1 MDFLKTLL
9 LYMSLTV
16 AGAVQEGPLPADVP
30 TPTPEPTAIVETVEE
45 TPSLAV
51 DVIVATAAPQPT
63 ATLPAGPTITPD
75 TSYTNVKQ
83 GDRGDKVLSLQRRL
97 IELGYLPEGADD
109 GAFGGQTR
117 RAVIAFQTANGLT
130 ADGVAGDATQTYLYQ
145 NPDVITAFTPEP
157 TQAPTP
163 TPTQAPV
170 TIAPATQAPAAEVPA
185 TEVPA
190 TEAPETEAPATDA
203 PATDAPATAVPATE
217 APVAETP
224 ATDAPTAEPVTA
236 ESPTEAPATE
246 APAADAPATEAPAT
260 DAPTAEPEASP
271 VEDVTI
277 APPQAVPVLTAPPT
291 SEEAEAALGL
301 DRQMDAA
308 IVFSHS
314 GYELSARRLVEGVYE
329 EFIPHIWLNE
339 QGGAV
344 VSLQEMMECVDG
356 WQMTAQGDTLTL
368 SAEDYVVAFDLTQT
382 PVACTVDG
390 EAVELPAG
398 ALRLH
403 EGSLYA
409 SEAFLQTVFHAAT
422 FWDDDEATLIIA
434 IPDKAAAQA
443 AD

>member
-30 TPTPEPTAIVETVEE
+30 TPTPEPAAIVETAEE
-45 TPSLAV
+45 PPSLAV
-51 DVIVATAAPQPT
+51 DVIIATAVPQPT
-63 ATLPAGPTITPD
+63 AVVNAGPTITPD
-75 TSYTNVKQ
+75 ASYTNVKQ
-83 GDRGDKVLSLQRRL
+83 GDRGDKVLKLQRRL

-130 ADGVAGDATQTYLYQ
+130 ADGVAGDATQTHLYQ
-145 NPDVITAFTPEP
+145 NPDAITAFTPEP

-163 TPTQAPV
+163 TPTQVPVTVAPATEAPV
-170 TIAPATQAPAAEVPA
+170 TETPATEAPVTEAPATEVPSTEVPA

-190 TEAPETEAPATDA
+190 TDS
-203 PATDAPATAVPATE
+203 
-217 APVAETP
+217 P
-224 ATDAPTAEPVTA
+224 ATDAPTAEPVV
-236 ESPTEAPATE
+236 TEAPTE
-246 APAADAPATEAPAT
+246 
-260 DAPTAEPEASP
+260 APTAEPEPSP
-271 VEDVTI
+271 AEDVTI
-277 APPQAVPVLTAPPT
+277 APPVQAVPVLTAAPT
-291 SEEAEAALGL
+291 SEETEAALGL

-314 GYELSARRLVEGVYE
+314 GYELSARRLVDGVYE
-329 EFIPHIWLNE
+329 EFSPHVWLNE
-339 QGGAV
+339 QGSAV

-356 WQMTAQGDTLTL
+356 WQMTVQGDTLTL
-368 SAEDYVVAFDLTQT
+368 SAEDYVVAFDLTQA

-390 EAVELPAG
+390 TAVELPVG
-398 ALRLH
+398 ALQLH
-403 EGSLYA
+403 EDNLYA